1 MTEPT
6 GQTTR
11 IKKATTKLATIY
23 NRCLP
28 AVQKY
33 ALLTAKH
40 APQIAKWIELI
51 GRIHEWTS

>member
-1 MTEPT
+1 MIEPT
-6 GQTTR
+6 GQPAR
-11 IKKATTKLATIY
+11 IKKATSKITTIY

-28 AVQKY
+28 ALQKY

-40 APQIAKWIELI
+40 APQIARWIELI